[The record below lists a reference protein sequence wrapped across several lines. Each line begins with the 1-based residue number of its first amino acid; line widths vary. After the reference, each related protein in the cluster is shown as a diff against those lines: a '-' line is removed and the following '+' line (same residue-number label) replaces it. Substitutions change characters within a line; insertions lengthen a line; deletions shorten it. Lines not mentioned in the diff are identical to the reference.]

1 MLRPFFC
8 LLFVFCGLLAPAQQH
23 SVGLG
28 IHTGFT
34 IPVTLDKGLDTDPR
48 YNSRYSV
55 KGAPF
60 GLALMKD
67 WEGFGIVLTPG
78 LITIGQNYDVVNTE
92 GGHDGMRE
100 VTLRYATVPIAFKLH
115 LIDLD
120 FFRVSALASAGVNY
134 LLDASDQISHDDTK
148 LKFPSETYPILPEN
162 YVMQYDGVL
171 VPEIKNQTISLKEDY
186 NNIQFIAGLGLRSDW
201 DVSNHWRV
209 SFDIR
214 VNYVFQDP
222 RQGTYLSRIE
232 GFQSLY
238 DTPGARTDLYASL
251 NIGIARFIEFDK
263 NDKEREKNL
272 KGSKKRYV
280 PAHQYKTRR
289 RTSPRNR

>member
-8 LLFVFCGLLAPAQQH
+8 LMFIYCWLLAPAQQH

-28 IHTGFT
+28 IHTGIA
-34 IPVTLDKGLDTDPR
+34 IPVTLDKGMDTDPR
-48 YNSRYSV
+48 YDSRYSV

-60 GLALMKD
+60 GIALMKD
-67 WEGFGIVLTPG
+67 WEGFGVVLTPG

-100 VTLRYATVPIAFKLH
+100 ITLRYVTVPAALKLH

-120 FFRVSALASAGVNY
+120 FFRVSALAAFGANY
-134 LLDASDQISHDDTK
+134 LLDASDHISHDATK
-148 LKFPSETYPILPEN
+148 LKFASEALPMLPED
-162 YVMQYDGVL
+162 YIIQYDGVL
-171 VPEIKNQTISLKEDY
+171 VPNISKQTISVKEDY
-186 NNIQFIAGLGLRSDW
+186 NNLQLFAGLGLRSDW
-201 DVSNHWRV
+201 DISNHWRI
-209 SFDIR
+209 SFDVR
-214 VNYVFQDP
+214 VNYVFFDP
-222 RQGTYLSRIE
+222 RQSTYLDRIE
-232 GFQSLY
+232 TFQSLY
-238 DTPGARTDLYASL
+238 DTPGSRTDLYMSL
-251 NIGIARFIEFDK
+251 NVGIARFIEFDK

-272 KGSKKRYV
+272 KGKKRYV